1 MPDTNLFMLFLEPLN
16 RHNIRYMVT
25 GSVAGMIYGEPRIT
39 HDIDLVLQLRA
50 EGVSDF
56 ISAFPI
62 DQFYCP
68 PQEVI
73 KTELASQIRGHFNI
87 IHHETGFKA
96 DMYPIGEDKLG
107 KWGMDRR
114 QKVEFEKS
122 DIWLAPPEYV
132 IVRKLEYYKE
142 GGSDKHLGDIK
153 RMLEIS
159 SDNINTSELKRK
171 IEERNLSEEW
181 AKLESSD

>member
-1 MPDTNLFMLFLEPLN
+1 
-16 RHNIRYMVT
+16 MVT

-50 EGVSDF
+50 EDVSDF
-56 ISAFPI
+56 IRTFPI
-62 DQFYCP
+62 DRFYCP

-73 KTELASQIRGHFNI
+73 KTELARQIKGHFNI

-96 DMYPIGEDKLG
+96 DIYPIGADKLH
-107 KWGMDRR
+107 KWAMDRR

-122 DIWLAPPEYV
+122 GIWLAPPEYV

-142 GGSDKHLGDIK
+142 GGSTKHLHDIK

-159 SDNINTSELKRK
+159 GDSINASELNRK
-171 IEERNLSEEW
+171 IEERNLSKEW
-181 AKLESSD
+181 EKLKNSD

>member
-1 MPDTNLFMLFLEPLN
+1 MPEANLFMLFLEPLN
-16 RHNIRYMVT
+16 RRNIRYMVT

-50 EGVSDF
+50 EDVSDF
-56 ISAFPI
+56 ISLFPA
-62 DQFYCP
+62 DRFYCP
-68 PQEVI
+68 PEKVI

-87 IHHETGFKA
+87 IHNKTGFKA
-96 DMYPIGEDKLG
+96 DIYPTGEDELH
-107 KWGMDRR
+107 KWAMDRR

-142 GGSDKHLGDIK
+142 GKSTKHLCDIK

-159 SDNINTSELKRK
+159 GDNINTQELKRK

-181 AKLESSD
+181 AKLKNSD